1 MTTSVLQNRI
11 KTLREEDENSMYWAD
26 RLLDRISMEVEEEE
40 EEDDDMEEIETDET
54 EEETEN
60 EPNEEVDEDKE

>member
-11 KTLREEDENSMYWAD
+11 KTLREEDENSMNWAD

-54 EEETEN
+54 KN
-60 EPNEEVDEDKE
+60 EPNEEEDEDED